1 MRVVWRVLMGKSFD
15 VGVEGGAELTGDNF
29 ARLSGREEMS
39 KNRLRTGQ
47 NRYLLHRA
55 YTEDR
60 SDATYMQGK
69 VF

>member
-1 MRVVWRVLMGKSFD
+1 MRIVWKVLMGKSFD
-15 VGVEGGAELTGDNF
+15 DGAEKGVELTEDTF
-29 ARLSGREEMS
+29 AQLSGREEMS

-60 SDATYMQGK
+60 SDAKYMEGK